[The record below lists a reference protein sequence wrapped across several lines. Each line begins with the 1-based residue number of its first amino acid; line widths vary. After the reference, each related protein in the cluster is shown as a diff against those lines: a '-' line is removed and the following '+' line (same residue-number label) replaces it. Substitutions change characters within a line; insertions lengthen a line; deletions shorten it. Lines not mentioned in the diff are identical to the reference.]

1 MDRRDFVGENI
12 EQRTRRGEGQGMTIK
27 IGASAI
33 GLSALCLSAAL
44 AGCEAKGPPPTPSY
58 RLYIS
63 DETSGDVTVVDE
75 PSHAV
80 VSTVSLGKRPRGMQA
95 TADGRQVFVA
105 LSGSPI
111 AGPGVDED
119 KLPPPDKAADGIG
132 VFNTASLQI
141 ARMIKG
147 VSNPEQLGLS
157 SNGKLYAADEETG
170 SLTTLSPDNG
180 SPLGSL
186 AVGKEPEGLA
196 VSPDGKFV
204 YVTAESDDTLVIVDA
219 ASGKVAR
226 RLPMGK
232 RPRGIAF
239 SPDGTRAYVTAENGA
254 SVSAVDTASQEVVKT
269 AAVPGAGAKPM
280 GVVVSPDNKRLYVTT
295 GRGGGLVAFDAATL
309 APQASVAVGQRPWG
323 VAVSPDGR
331 FVYTANGQSN
341 DVSVVETAGMT
352 VTARIKAGGRPWGVV
367 VAPKYGG

>member
-1 MDRRDFVGENI
+1 MT
-12 EQRTRRGEGQGMTIK
+12 TR
-27 IGASAI
+27 IGPTAI
-33 GLSALCLSAAL
+33 GLSALSLCVAL
-44 AGCEAKGPPPTPSY
+44 AGCEAKGPPPTPTY

-80 VSTVSLGKRPRGMQA
+80 VSTVKLGKRPRGMQA
-95 TADGRQVFVA
+95 TADGRQLFVA

-141 ARMIKG
+141 ARVIKG
-147 VSNPEQLGLS
+147 VNNPEQLGLS
-157 SNGKLYAADEETG
+157 SNGKLYAADEDAG
-170 SLTTLSPDNG
+170 ALTTLSPDNG
-180 SPLGSL
+180 AGLSTLV
-186 AVGKEPEGLA
+186 VGKEPEGLA

-219 ASGKVAR
+219 ASGKIAK
-226 RLPMGK
+226 RLSMAK

-239 SPDGTRAYVTAENGA
+239 SPDGTRAYVTAETGA
-254 SVSAVDTASQEVVKT
+254 SISAIDTVTQEVIKT

-280 GVVVSPDNKRLYVTT
+280 GVVVSPDNKRIYVTT
-295 GRGGGLVAFDAATL
+295 GRGGGLVAFDAVTL
-309 APQASVAVGQRPWG
+309 AAQMSVAVGQRPWG
-323 VAVSPDGR
+323 VAISPDGK

-341 DVSVVETAGMT
+341 DVSVVETTGMT
-352 VTARIKAGGRPWGVV
+352 VVTKIKAGGRPWGVV